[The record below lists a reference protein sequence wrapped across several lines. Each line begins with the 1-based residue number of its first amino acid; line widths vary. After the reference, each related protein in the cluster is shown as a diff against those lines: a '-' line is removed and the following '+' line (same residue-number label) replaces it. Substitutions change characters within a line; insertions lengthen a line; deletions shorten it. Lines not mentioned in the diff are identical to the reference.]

1 MAGVDAGAAFA
12 AALLSASGCAGG
24 AGNAAMPGAGVL
36 GWGVGASS
44 CAWAACKK
52 AGMAGCK
59 SGQGSPSCQESIVSC
74 SAVACEALS
83 SAWALSSSAVLSA
96 AGAGRPSQL
105 SRASG
110 ACSGCWLVRLVSQA
124 LSGVS
129 ASRACAVWDERMGVS
144 SAPVAGAGL
153 AGAGTRD
160 ASAGDKTA
168 GLACVVAS
176 DAVDAV
182 PSSAAVSA
190 AVSAA
195 LAAGLASSAVDG
207 SSAVMDVLGAALVSA
222 DGWAGASAVAADVL
236 CAEGVSVLCAEA
248 FLAATMAAMRSS
260 ILLFVFVFVFVPVP
274 VPVPVPCG
282 VAFACWLE
290 DGVAAAVSA
299 SAVAASASTSAPDA
313 AGACSGGCAAGG
325 WGAAWAGVSGV
336 GRAVAAD
343 WGKGGVRGV
352 GGAAG
357 SSMTVDSVSLA
368 RYTAWQWPQRTQ
380 PCAMR
385 N

>member
-12 AALLSASGCAGG
+12 AALLSASGCVVGG
-24 AGNAAMPGAGVL
+24 AGNAAMPVAGVL
-36 GWGVGASS
+36 GWVVGAFS

-52 AGMAGCK
+52 AGIAGCK
-59 SGQGSPSCQESIVSC
+59 SGQGSPSCQESIASC
-74 SAVACEALS
+74 SAAACEALS
-83 SAWALSSSAVLSA
+83 SAWALPSSAVLSA

-105 SRASG
+105 NRASG
-110 ACSGCWLVRLVSQA
+110 ACSGCWLAWLASRDF
-124 LSGVS
+124 SGAS
-129 ASRACAVWDERMGVS
+129 ASCACAVWDERMGVS
-144 SAPVAGAGL
+144 SASVAGAGL
-153 AGAGTRD
+153 ARAGTRD
-160 ASAGDKTA
+160 ASAGGKTA
-168 GLACVVAS
+168 GLACVAAS

-182 PSSAAVSA
+182 DAVPSSA

-260 ILLFVFVFVFVPVP
+260 ILLFVFVPVLCCAAFV
-274 VPVPVPCG
+274 
-282 VAFACWLE
+282 CWLE
-290 DGVAAAVSA
+290 DGAAAAVSA
-299 SAVAASASTSAPDA
+299 SAVAASVSLSAPDA
-313 AGACSGGCAAGG
+313 AGACSGVCAAGG
-325 WGAAWAGVSGV
+325 WGVAWAGVSGV

-343 WGKGGVRGV
+343 WGKGGA
-352 GGAAG
+352 GGAEG
-357 SSMTVDSVSLA
+357 SSVTMDSVSLA